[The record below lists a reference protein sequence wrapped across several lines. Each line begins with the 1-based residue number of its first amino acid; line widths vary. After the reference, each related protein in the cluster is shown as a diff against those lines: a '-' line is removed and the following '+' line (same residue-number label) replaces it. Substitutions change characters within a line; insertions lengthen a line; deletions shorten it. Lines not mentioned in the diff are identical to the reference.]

1 VSKRAALALGAALAT
16 LASMLVF
23 ASSASAAGAPRGA
36 LASATQ
42 YGTTIT
48 ITGWAYDPARRSSSV
63 RMAVYLDGK
72 YAAKRVTTRFNR
84 NVNRALHVSGRHS
97 FRSVLHV
104 SRSAHTVLI
113 RVRSKT
119 TDRWVSVATAQVRH
133 PAATGTRIIT
143 AARKY
148 YRARVPYVEGGS
160 TPRGFD
166 CSGYTQ
172 YVYREARVSK
182 LPRTAEQQRRS
193 VRHIS
198 RANARPGD
206 LVFYLSGGSAFHV
219 AIYAGHGMQYAEA
232 TVQDGLRYQPVWSSA
247 VQYGTT
253 WH

>member
-1 VSKRAALALGAALAT
+1 VSNRAVLALSATLAT
-16 LASMLVF
+16 LASLLVF
-23 ASSASAAGAPRGA
+23 ASSASATAVPRGSVG
-36 LASATQ
+36 SATQ
-42 YGTTIT
+42 SARTVT

-63 RMAVYLDGK
+63 RMKVYLDGK
-72 YAAKRVTTRFNR
+72 YAGTRVTTRLNR
-84 NVNRALHVSGRHS
+84 HVNRVLHASGRHS

-104 SRSAHTVLI
+104 SRTVHTVQL
-113 RVRSKT
+113 RVLSARAH
-119 TDRWVSVATAQVRH
+119 RWVSVASARVGQQ
-133 PAATGTRIIT
+133 AAAGARIVT

-148 YRARVPYVEGGS
+148 YRARTPYVEGGS

-172 YVYREARVSK
+172 YVYREARVST

-193 VRHIS
+193 VRHVS

-232 TVQDGLRYQPVWSSA
+232 TVRDGLRYQPVWSSA